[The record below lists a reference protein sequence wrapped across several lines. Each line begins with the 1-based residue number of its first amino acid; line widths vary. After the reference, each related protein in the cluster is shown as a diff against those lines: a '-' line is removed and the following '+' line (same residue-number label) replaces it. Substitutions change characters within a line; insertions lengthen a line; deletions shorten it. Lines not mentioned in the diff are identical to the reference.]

1 MADAGVVMSDLVPGF
16 LVAVPQLL
24 DSTFHRTVILM
35 LEHGETGALGLVIN
49 RPGKV
54 SLAEVARLQSLK
66 VRPEMEETR
75 AFFGGPVQL
84 ERGFVLHERE
94 EIEESVELFDGLRV
108 SSSVETLKEMLEGP
122 TDRFRLVLGYSGW
135 QPGQLE
141 RELQEGSWLV
151 AKADRRHVLE
161 TEPSKVWDAVL
172 ADMGVDPATL
182 VMGSGLH

>member
-1 MADAGVVMSDLVPGF
+1 MSDLAPGF

-24 DSTFHRTVILM
+24 DPTFHRTVILM
-35 LEHGETGALGLVIN
+35 LEHSDEGALGLVIN

-54 SLAEVARLQSLK
+54 SLSDVARLQNLE
-66 VRPEMEETR
+66 VRPGMEQAR

-94 EIEESVELFDGLRV
+94 EIEESVELFDGVRV

-122 TDRFRLVLGYSGW
+122 LDRFRLMLGYSGW

-161 TEPSKVWDAVL
+161 TDPSKVWEAVL
-172 ADMGVDPATL
+172 ADMGIDPASL
-182 VMGSGLH
+182 VVGGGLH